1 MDENSKSRFFLH
13 KTMRAVLFTILEP
26 SPPYLSA
33 SVSQESGLMG
43 SSGDLHSVL
52 LLGFAN
58 ERNGRTL
65 VSGLSLEPFMVGWLY
80 HHRRP

>member
-1 MDENSKSRFFLH
+1 
-13 KTMRAVLFTILEP
+13 MRAVLFTVLEP

-43 SSGDLHSVL
+43 SSGDLHSVP

-65 VSGLSLEPFMVGWLY
+65 VSSLSLEPLMVGWLY